1 MLYLEDYKI
10 EYSNG
15 TKIEYGNIHVKKGE
29 FVGLF
34 GRSGCGKTSLLESL
48 FSPTF
53 PGKVT
58 YKTALLEGKPLPEP
72 GPEFYKHVSYCPQ
85 YAQAALNPRIVVDK
99 MLDFTL
105 KGNGMERNEEEI
117 DALLAKLKLE
127 RELLQRYPSQ
137 LSGGQIQRMVM
148 FLCNIKKPDILIM
161 DEPSSAIDL
170 ITLKEISEF
179 IVSLK
184 GDVTMLMV
192 AHSRPLLQKISDR
205 IIDF

>member
-1 MLYLEDYKI
+1 
-10 EYSNG
+10 
-15 TKIEYGNIHVKKGE
+15 
-29 FVGLF
+29 
-34 GRSGCGKTSLLESL
+34 
-48 FSPTF
+48 
-53 PGKVT
+53 
-58 YKTALLEGKPLPEP
+58 
-72 GPEFYKHVSYCPQ
+72 
-85 YAQAALNPRIVVDK
+85 

>member
-15 TKIEYGNIHVKKGE
+15 TKIEYGNIHVKPGE

-34 GRSGCGKTSLLESL
+34 GKSGCGKTSLLESL
-48 FSPTF
+48 FSTAF

-58 YKTALLEGKPLPEP
+58 YKTALLEGKPLPKP
-72 GPEFYKHVSYCPQ
+72 GPELYKRVSYCPQ
-85 YAQAALNPRIVVDK
+85 YAQAALNPRLTIDK
-99 MLDFTL
+99 MLNLTL
-105 KGNGMERNEEEI
+105 KGNGMERNEDEI
-117 DALLAKLKLE
+117 DSLLTKLKLE
-127 RELLQRYPSQ
+127 KELLKRYPSQ

-148 FLCNIKKPDILIM
+148 FLCNIKKPHILIM

-184 GDVTMLMV
+184 GDTTMLMV
-192 AHSRPLLQKISDR
+192 AHSRPLLKKIADR